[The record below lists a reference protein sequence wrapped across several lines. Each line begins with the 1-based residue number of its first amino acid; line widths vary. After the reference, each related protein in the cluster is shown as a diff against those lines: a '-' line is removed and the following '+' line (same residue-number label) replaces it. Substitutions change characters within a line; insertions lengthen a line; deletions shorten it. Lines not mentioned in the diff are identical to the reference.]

1 MREQKPLEITN
12 SPFSGNKA
20 ARPIVSMIY
29 PKSKTG
35 KAESFMR
42 KLVCILTLLCA
53 LALPAL
59 AEPLAGGWQVAESA
73 EVTEDALEAF
83 SIAAEALD
91 GVAYEPIALLGTQVV
106 AGMNYCIL
114 CRAWPATPDAQ
125 VGFVLAYVY
134 ADLEGNA
141 TFTHFAQIDIAALAQ
156 GE

>member
-1 MREQKPLEITN
+1 
-12 SPFSGNKA
+12 
-20 ARPIVSMIY
+20 
-29 PKSKTG
+29 
-35 KAESFMR
+35 MR
-42 KLVCILTLLCA
+42 KLVCILTLLCV

-73 EVTEDALEAF
+73 EVTEGALEAF

-114 CRAWPATPDAQ
+114 CRAWPAESDAPD
-125 VGFVLAYVY
+125 GFVLLYVY
-134 ADLEGNA
+134 AALDGSA
-141 TFTHFAQIDIAALAQ
+141 TFTHFADIDIAALAQ

>member
-1 MREQKPLEITN
+1 
-12 SPFSGNKA
+12 
-20 ARPIVSMIY
+20 
-29 PKSKTG
+29 
-35 KAESFMR
+35 MR

-73 EVTEDALEAF
+73 EVTESALEAF

-114 CRAWPATPDAQ
+114 CRAWPAESDVPD
-125 VGFVLAYVY
+125 GFVLAYVY
-134 ADLEGNA
+134 AALDGSA
-141 TFTHFAQIDIAALAQ
+141 TFTRFADIDIAALAQ

>member
-1 MREQKPLEITN
+1 
-12 SPFSGNKA
+12 
-20 ARPIVSMIY
+20 MIY
-29 PKSKTG
+29 LKSETG

-59 AEPLAGGWQVAESA
+59 AEPLLGGWQVAESA
-73 EVTEDALEAF
+73 EVTEGALEAF
-83 SIAAEALD
+83 SIAAETLD

-114 CRAWPATPDAQ
+114 CRAWSSESDAPD
-125 VGFVLAYVY
+125 GFVLAYVY

-141 TFTHFAQIDIAALAQ
+141 AFTHFADIDIAALAQ

>member
-1 MREQKPLEITN
+1 MCLSTVYKTSQKPENIVLTNVQRIEDKGGTIVLTNRMMQALSTSLCRAPLEN
-12 SPFSGNKA
+12 A
-20 ARPIVSMIY
+20 AD
-29 PKSKTG
+29 
-35 KAESFMR
+35 F
-42 KLVCILTLLCA
+42 
-53 LALPAL
+53 
-59 AEPLAGGWQVAESA
+59 W
-73 EVTEDALEAF
+73 
-83 SIAAEALD
+83 EALD

>member
-1 MREQKPLEITN
+1 MDTKTLLSSLATEQVNARSERLDQMSALEIVTLMN
-12 SPFSGNKA
+12 DVTADVTAG
-20 ARPIVSMIY
+20 VS
-29 PKSKTG
+29 
-35 KAESFMR
+35 R
-42 KLVCILTLLCA
+42 
-53 LALPAL
+53 ALPAL

-114 CRAWPATPDAQ
+114 CRAWPVVADAPA
-125 VGFVLAYVY
+125 GFVLAYVY

-141 TFTHFAQIDIAALAQ
+141 AFTHFADIDIAALAQ